1 MSGVRSDKLSV
12 VVVSYQQ
19 GPTARLCHDDPIYD
33 RDSSVEYFRSEGVF
47 Q

>member
-19 GPTARLCHDDPIYD
+19 GPTARLCHDDPICD